1 MTMAKWC
8 WVAIVRASKKVGI
21 IGMLEKAKSRVRSGE
36 WSKVTAPKLQ
46 FLASV
51 QVQVSKQCNPTYV
64 CRITLYLRYVMR
76 GVND

>member
-36 WSKVTAPKLQ
+36 WSKVTAPKGAGPQTRILV
-46 FLASV
+46 SE
-51 QVQVSKQCNPTYV
+51 QVRVSQQYSPTGV
-64 CRITLYLRYVMR
+64 CRITLYSR
-76 GVND
+76 